1 MIWRVRVLLFYIAV
15 FLLTV
20 LHILPLLFFQLLRVK
35 YSTKYLLAI
44 TYNYSFVYLVKLICD
59 LSYKVEGL
67 ENIPK
72 KGPFVIMA
80 NHQSFWDN
88 VIMPVL
94 FPMQSWIIKKQ
105 LLDIP
110 VFGLGLKLMDP
121 IALDRTNAMSVRK
134 ILQDGAKK
142 LKNGLCVMIFP
153 ESTRL
158 RPDQTIPFKPAG
170 ATLAYQNNVPIVP
183 MAHNAGLFWPKGFW
197 IRPGVITVRIGK
209 PIVPNHERTS
219 RELNKEVEDW
229 VVENKNLLCSQKQT
243 SI

>member
-1 MIWRVRVLLFYIAV
+1 MIWRVRVLLFYVAA
-15 FLLTV
+15 FLLTAI
-20 LHILPLLFFQLLRVK
+20 HIPPLLVATVLRVK
-35 YSTKYLLAI
+35 YSTKYILAI
-44 TYNYSFVYLVKLICD
+44 TYNRSFVYLVKLICGLD
-59 LSYKVEGL
+59 YRVEGL

-72 KGPFVIMA
+72 NVPFVIMA

-105 LLDIP
+105 LLNIP
-110 VFGLGLKLMDP
+110 IFGLGLKLMDP

-158 RPDQTIPFKPAG
+158 RPDQTVPFKPAG
-170 ATLAYQNNVPIVP
+170 ATLAHQNNVPIVP
-183 MAHNAGLFWPKGFW
+183 MAHNAGLYWPKGFW
-197 IRPGVITVRIGK
+197 IRPGIITVRIGK
-209 PIVPNHERTS
+209 PILPDPDLTS
-219 RELNKEVEDW
+219 RELNKKVEEW
-229 VVENKNLLCSQKQT
+229 IVENKNNLLHSSK
-243 SI
+243 